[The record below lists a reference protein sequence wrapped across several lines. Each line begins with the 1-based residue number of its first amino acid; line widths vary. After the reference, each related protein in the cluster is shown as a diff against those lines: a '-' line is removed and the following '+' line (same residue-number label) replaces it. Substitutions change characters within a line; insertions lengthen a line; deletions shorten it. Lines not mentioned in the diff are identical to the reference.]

1 MKVERIASPRKRKC
15 SIDSNAHNQRFV
27 EVQDVQR
34 KLGQVRQA
42 LNCQPLQQD
51 QVFPLLTELSEQQA
65 TNCFR

>member
-15 SIDSNAHNQRFV
+15 SIDSNAHKQRFV

-34 KLGQVRQA
+34 KLDQVRQA

-51 QVFPLLTELSEQQA
+51 QVFRL
-65 TNCFR
+65 F